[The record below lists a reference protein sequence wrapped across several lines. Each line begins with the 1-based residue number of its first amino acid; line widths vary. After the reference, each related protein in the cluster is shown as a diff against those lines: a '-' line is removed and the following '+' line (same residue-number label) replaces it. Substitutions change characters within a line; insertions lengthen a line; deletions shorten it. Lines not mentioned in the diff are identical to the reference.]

1 MRARN
6 SAPTAGLESPY
17 CTTPAEGGS
26 NVAAIASS
34 VDLPAPLA
42 PSNATISPA
51 SHRKLI
57 LLRTRR
63 LPKCRETSVKV
74 SERKSISALLRC
86 RLVVELRVDAL
97 Q

>member
-6 SAPTAGLESPY
+6 AAPDAAVASPY
-17 CTTPAEGGS
+17 CTMPADGGS
-26 NVAAIASS
+26 KVAAIARR

-51 SHRKLI
+51 SHRNEI

-74 SERKSISALLRC
+74 SELKSITARYAAASSSS
-86 RLVVELRVDAL
+86 
-97 Q
+97 